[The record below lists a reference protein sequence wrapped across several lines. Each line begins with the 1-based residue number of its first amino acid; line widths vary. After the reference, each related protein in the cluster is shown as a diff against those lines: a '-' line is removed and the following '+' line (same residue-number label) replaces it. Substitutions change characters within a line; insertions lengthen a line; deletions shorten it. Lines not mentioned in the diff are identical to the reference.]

1 MARADMNAVTG
12 VPSQS
17 VGAGQGRG
25 GAHASGVR
33 KARGFTLGRR
43 QHLAA
48 WLFLTPAILYVLFA
62 FALPIIYNIML
73 SFEQTSPATIADITA
88 PFAGL
93 GNYRFILDDPTSRT
107 AIIHTFEFTFGSLVG
122 QFIIGF
128 SLALL
133 FTLRFPGR
141 TLGRSLIIVPW
152 LLPLI
157 VTGLI
162 FRFLFQL
169 EGGAVNQLLMD
180 VGLVHQP
187 IDWLD
192 NPHLALRDGTYREH
206 LARGALLHAP
216 ALQRS
221 SRRASTGQG
230 SGPHRRCR
238 RLAEAPPRHS
248 ADNPARYRGH
258 SASRVRVHREGVR
271 PGDRT
276 YRRRSGQ
283 HDATHHDLVLQLV
296 VPAVLLW
303 RRCRAQ
309 QRAAR
314 AGDDLRAVVP
324 VHESG
329 FLEAQLGS
337 GEMTRLQR
345 SRTLRWLC
353 TLATVAALVI
363 VLFPV
368 YAVIVGSFES
378 TETLFSGT
386 YYWLPHAATLDNYRT
401 VIQAQSGNVL
411 TSLIVG
417 VGTAVL
423 ALVVAVPAAYA
434 LAKYRLRVTVVIV
447 SALLVA
453 QIVPS
458 IVLATSLFVI
468 FHWIHLVNTYPG
480 LIIADGTYAI
490 PFSILVLR
498 AFFFSLP
505 NDLTQAARVD
515 GASEWQ
521 TFQRIVIPLARSAL
535 ITVAVFAFLNGWG
548 DFIFAL
554 TILNGATIVPVTL
567 GIYTYL
573 GNYSTQWGAVMAA
586 GAFAMVPAAVMLV
599 VAQRYIAS
607 GLTAGSVVG

>member
-1 MARADMNAVTG
+1 M
-12 VPSQS
+12 
-17 VGAGQGRG
+17 
-25 GAHASGVR
+25 
-33 KARGFTLGRR
+33 
-43 QHLAA
+43 
-48 WLFLTPAILYVLFA
+48 
-62 FALPIIYNIML
+62 
-73 SFEQTSPATIADITA
+73 
-88 PFAGL
+88 
-93 GNYRFILDDPTSRT
+93 
-107 AIIHTFEFTFGSLVG
+107 
-122 QFIIGF
+122 
-128 SLALL
+128 
-133 FTLRFPGR
+133 
-141 TLGRSLIIVPW
+141 
-152 LLPLI
+152 
-157 VTGLI
+157 
-162 FRFLFQL
+162 
-169 EGGAVNQLLMD
+169 
-180 VGLVHQP
+180 
-187 IDWLD
+187 
-192 NPHLALRDGTYREH
+192 
-206 LARGALLHAP
+206 
-216 ALQRS
+216 
-221 SRRASTGQG
+221 
-230 SGPHRRCR
+230 
-238 RLAEAPPRHS
+238 
-248 ADNPARYRGH
+248 
-258 SASRVRVHREGVR
+258 
-271 PGDRT
+271 
-276 YRRRSGQ
+276 
-283 HDATHHDLVLQLV
+283 TH
-296 VPAVLLW
+296 
-303 RRCRAQ
+303 
-309 QRAAR
+309 
-314 AGDDLRAVVP
+314 
-324 VHESG
+324 
-329 FLEAQLGS
+329 
-337 GEMTRLQR
+337 LQR
-345 SRTLRWLC
+345 SRALRWLC
-353 TLATVAALVI
+353 TLATLAALVV

-434 LAKYRLRVTVVIV
+434 LSKYRLRVTVVVV

-458 IVLATSLFVI
+458 IVLATSLFII

-521 TFQRIVIPLARSAL
+521 TFRRIVIPLARSAL

-554 TILNGATIVPVTL
+554 TILNGATIVPITL

-573 GNYSTQWGAVMAA
+573 GNYVTDWGAVMAA

-607 GLTAGSVVG
+607 GLTAGAVVE

>member
-1 MARADMNAVTG
+1 
-12 VPSQS
+12 
-17 VGAGQGRG
+17 
-25 GAHASGVR
+25 
-33 KARGFTLGRR
+33 
-43 QHLAA
+43 
-48 WLFLTPAILYVLFA
+48 
-62 FALPIIYNIML
+62 
-73 SFEQTSPATIADITA
+73 
-88 PFAGL
+88 
-93 GNYRFILDDPTSRT
+93 
-107 AIIHTFEFTFGSLVG
+107 
-122 QFIIGF
+122 
-128 SLALL
+128 
-133 FTLRFPGR
+133 
-141 TLGRSLIIVPW
+141 
-152 LLPLI
+152 
-157 VTGLI
+157 
-162 FRFLFQL
+162 
-169 EGGAVNQLLMD
+169 
-180 VGLVHQP
+180 
-187 IDWLD
+187 
-192 NPHLALRDGTYREH
+192 
-206 LARGALLHAP
+206 
-216 ALQRS
+216 
-221 SRRASTGQG
+221 
-230 SGPHRRCR
+230 
-238 RLAEAPPRHS
+238 
-248 ADNPARYRGH
+248 
-258 SASRVRVHREGVR
+258 
-271 PGDRT
+271 
-276 YRRRSGQ
+276 
-283 HDATHHDLVLQLV
+283 
-296 VPAVLLW
+296 
-303 RRCRAQ
+303 
-309 QRAAR
+309 
-314 AGDDLRAVVP
+314 
-324 VHESG
+324 
-329 FLEAQLGS
+329 
-337 GEMTRLQR
+337 MTRLQH

-353 TLATVAALVI
+353 TLGTVAALVI

-417 VGTAVL
+417 MGTAVL

-434 LAKYRLRVTVVIV
+434 LSKYRLRVTVVLV

-458 IVLATSLFVI
+458 IVLATSLFII
-468 FHWIHLVNTYPG
+468 FHWVHLVNTYAG

-521 TFQRIVIPLARSAL
+521 TFLRIVIPLARSAL

-586 GAFAMVPAAVMLV
+586 GVFAMAPAAVMLV